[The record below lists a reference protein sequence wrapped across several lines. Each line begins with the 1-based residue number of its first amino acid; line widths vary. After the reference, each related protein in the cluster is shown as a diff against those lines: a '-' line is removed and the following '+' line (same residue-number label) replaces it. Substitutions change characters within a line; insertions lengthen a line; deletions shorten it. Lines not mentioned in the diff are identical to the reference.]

1 MELSEF
7 DSFRA
12 ELRALIVIIQGIQ
25 KSTLH
30 ARVGSSMRQAS
41 LCLRLFDKLRA
52 PATRSDL
59 RTEYCRRSATCAGV
73 SNTLAL
79 PRELASATTK
89 KDSSALPCKKDR
101 RDLTVGRIG
110 NESKRLAVSLN
121 IPFILLSQL
130 NRKSEDLSDPEP
142 SCQTSQGRLI
152 PTKNSNGRNNK
163 GEG

>member
-1 MELSEF
+1 
-7 DSFRA
+7 
-12 ELRALIVIIQGIQ
+12 
-25 KSTLH
+25 
-30 ARVGSSMRQAS
+30 
-41 LCLRLFDKLRA
+41 
-52 PATRSDL
+52 
-59 RTEYCRRSATCAGV
+59 
-73 SNTLAL
+73 
-79 PRELASATTK
+79 
-89 KDSSALPCKKDR
+89 
-101 RDLTVGRIG
+101 LTVGRIG